1 MGTIEYSLTISE
13 KQHPL
18 EPRIDSSFQI
28 SNIFL
33 IIIIIVATNRI
44 YHHQLF
50 ITFLC
55 LN

>member
-1 MGTIEYSLTISE
+1 MGTIEYSLNFLG

-18 EPRIDSSFQI
+18 EPRIDSSSQI

-50 ITFLC
+50 ITFL
-55 LN
+55 